1 MSVRLPLV
9 FALLTLLSSQ
19 GIPAPIGTKYY
30 GDPEPAPGFALP
42 DLKQATRSL
51 SDYEGKVL
59 IVSFWATWCV
69 PCIKELPSLTR
80 AADLLQEEGVH
91 VVAVNVGEG
100 LEDVER
106 FLARSPSSLV
116 ILLDEQSRVST
127 AWDVRAL
134 PTAYVIDKQG
144 RIAMRVIGGL
154 EWDSET
160 MLRDLRNLAL
170 H

>member
-1 MSVRLPLV
+1 MSVRLLIV
-9 FALLTLLSSQ
+9 FAVLTMLPSQ
-19 GIPAPIGTKYY
+19 IISAPTGTKHYS
-30 GDPEPAPGFALP
+30 DPKPAPGFALP
-42 DLKQATRSL
+42 DLEHSTHRL
-51 SDYEGKVL
+51 SDYQGKVL
-59 IVSFWATWCV
+59 IVSFWATWCA

-80 AADLLQEEGVH
+80 AADLLQDEGVR

-100 LEDVER
+100 VEDVER
-106 FLARSPSSLV
+106 FLARSPSDLMF
-116 ILLDEQSRVST
+116 LLDEQSRISS

-134 PTAYVIDKQG
+134 PTAYVVDKQG

-154 EWDSET
+154 EWDSEA